1 MYFFDAQD
9 FAFPKGSA
17 TSNLLINWQ
26 DTWYSHYYMNDFVFV
41 NNTDGTLG
49 VYYDPNYFTG
59 TTDTI
64 QNFSSQ
70 ISEEYCK
77 ILNNKFEETRN
88 ELITSFYNGYSQV
101 PDCYRIGHTDTCAS
115 ERFATFFQSYGV
127 YPSIPN
133 CYWDKRRN
141 TCATKSHPMGLP
153 NQDGTFSSACCD
165 GDSSLD
171 YTTLMTKSLSDVTT
185 VEDFEYYLSSE
196 LIDVKSRKVL
206 SGYPTLRALYDR
218 YTNSADYCPT
228 TSSAFDY
235 EQIDQFAHLIDSY
248 WVDIVEQVVPATTI
262 WGSVKIYGNTMFD
275 QQKFEYKRGSLLT
288 CMAGPCS
295 LDNLEF
301 LNACMNNI
309 IDTFYTDECPCEVTG
324 ESVYY
329 FGDE

>member
-1 MYFFDAQD
+1 MYFFDPQD

-17 TSNLLINWQ
+17 TANLLINWR

-41 NNTDGTLG
+41 NNTDGSLG

-77 ILNNKFEETRN
+77 VLNNKFEETRN
-88 ELITSFYNGYSQV
+88 ELIASFYDGYNKLPECSRSV
-101 PDCYRIGHTDTCAS
+101 SSYTCAS

-141 TCATKSHPMGLP
+141 TCVTKSHPMGLP

-171 YTTLMTKSLSDVTT
+171 YTTLMTQPLSAVTT
-185 VEDFEYYLSSE
+185 VEEFEYYLTSE

-235 EQIDQFAHLIDSY
+235 QQMDQFAHLIDSY

-262 WGSVKIYGNTMFD
+262 WGSVKIYGNTIFD
-275 QQKFEYKRGSLLT
+275 QQKFEYKKGTLFTCLT
-288 CMAGPCS
+288 GPCS
-295 LDNLEF
+295 LDSLEF

-309 IDTFYTDECPCEVTG
+309 IDTFYTDECPSLATMT
-324 ESVYY
+324 STYY